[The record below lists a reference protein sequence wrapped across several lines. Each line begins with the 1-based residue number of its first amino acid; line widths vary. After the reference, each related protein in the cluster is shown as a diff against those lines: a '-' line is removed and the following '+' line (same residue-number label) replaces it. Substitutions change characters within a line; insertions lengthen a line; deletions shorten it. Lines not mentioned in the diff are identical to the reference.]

1 MAFNT
6 GWTLEQRKTNGTTES
21 RSHNEDKNQRRGNRA
36 GASLV
41 RERRRP
47 ASTESAGGSPCDF
60 DAAISQLKAWAQAGK
75 LIRFESGTSLSA
87 VNFMARLVPGADDSF
102 VVRGAAEFG
111 AAGMGG
117 GIYPSEAEYVRV
129 SREESHVAV
138 ILRRLGGSICVVF
151 DDSGRLEKLLRAQPA
166 TPLTN

>member
-1 MAFNT
+1 MDNPNKPE
-6 GWTLEQRKTNGTTES
+6 EQRPTNLA
-21 RSHNEDKNQRRGNRA
+21 DA
-36 GASLV
+36 A
-41 RERRRP
+41 ERV
-47 ASTESAGGSPCDF
+47 SKGEEKSPSDQQPGPVADL
-60 DAAISQLKAWAQAGK
+60 DAAISQLKVWAQAGK

-87 VNFMARLVPGADDSF
+87 INFMAGLVPGADDSF
-102 VVRGAAEFG
+102 IVRGADEFG

-117 GIYPSEAEYVRV
+117 GIYLSEAEYVRV
-129 SREESHVAV
+129 CREESHVAV